1 MSFEY
6 NSNSSSSNSSCS
18 NDDDDD
24 DNNNSSSSSSS
35 KGLRMGSG
43 LDVICTKNFKA
54 PESFTEQK

>member
-24 DNNNSSSSSSS
+24 NNSSSS